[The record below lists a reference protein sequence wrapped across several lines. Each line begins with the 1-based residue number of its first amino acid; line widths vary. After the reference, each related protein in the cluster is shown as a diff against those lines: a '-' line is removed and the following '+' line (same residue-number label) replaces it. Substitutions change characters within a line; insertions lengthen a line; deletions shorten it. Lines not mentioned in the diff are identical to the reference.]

1 MTAKPDRVAKLTA
14 VTSPKPRAWAEN
26 GRPPRP
32 ADVAERA
39 FRSLLQLAEP
49 DDAERPGFRVTPARA
64 ARA

>member
-1 MTAKPDRVAKLTA
+1 VN
-14 VTSPKPRAWAEN
+14 S
-26 GRPPRP
+26 RPPQP
-32 ADVAERA
+32 PDVAERA